1 MVVRLPVVSVSGL
14 RTELPPGDTIT
25 GAAPG
30 TIVSGSGVA
39 VDGAGNLGAVVE
51 LDVAIA
57 PNPSGLII
65 VGNKLANDGSALRT
79 GQTALAS
86 GNQALENAEYALAS
100 GNAAISVSATALASG
115 NAALVDIAASPAGAV
130 QTFTAS
136 SVIQAGNPVGLD
148 DLGKASVITSV
159 TDANS
164 RSFGSAKVFAST
176 AAANH
181 VCCYDTNAD
190 KLVTCYL
197 RSSDNNNL
205 VTVNSVSGK
214 TISNDTEG
222 VVFTQGAL
230 SGRPSM
236 VFDPST
242 NRIVLV
248 YRDDTGG
255 NYYGTCSVGQITGS
269 NTFSVGTAVVYNSAN
284 SGYSTAIYD
293 STSQRIVVSYDDGG
307 TGGRSKVGQVTAGVA
322 GADTITFGAENTFSS
337 SYLDYVSS
345 TYDSTNDRIV
355 VAYRD
360 VTGSSY
366 GYAVVGNITGGATN
380 TISYGTPVLYQ
391 STDTRYPALV
401 HDPNE
406 DRTVIYYTDDSNN
419 NGTARVG
426 TVNAGTNSISFP
438 VAAVIFSS
446 GSRDNVAIYDPVNQ
460 RHVIA
465 TNDTSNNDY
474 GTSVV
479 GSLSGNTLT
488 FTGTSVFASL
498 AATYPGG
505 IAYDPDQ
512 DVVIITYKDNSYV
525 VAAIASGPGE
535 TSSPTLGGLNN
546 FIGISQSTVASGVAV
561 SVRLPGSPDQNN
573 TGLLAGSGYY
583 VDPTT
588 SGFTTTSTQPTTWSG
603 AVNWGVIGRAV
614 NSTTLLLTDML

>member
-14 RTELPPGDTIT
+14 RTELPPGDTIV
-25 GAAPG
+25 GASPG
-30 TIVSGSGVA
+30 NIVSGSGVA

-115 NAALVDIAASPAGAV
+115 NAALVDIAANPAGAV

-148 DLGKASVITSV
+148 DLGKASVITTV
-159 TDANS
+159 TDVNS
-164 RSFGSAKVFAST
+164 RSFGSAKVYATT
-176 AAANH
+176 AAVNH

-190 KLVTCYL
+190 KLVTSYL
-197 RSSDNNNL
+197 RTSDSNNL

-222 VVFTQGAL
+222 VVFTQGVL

-236 VFDPST
+236 VFDTST

-248 YRDDTGG
+248 YKDDG
-255 NYYGTCSVGQITGS
+255 NSNYGTCSVGQITGGT
-269 NTFSVGTAVVYNSAN
+269 TFSVGTAVVFSSA
-284 SGYSTAIYD
+284 STSYCSAVYD
-293 STSQRIVVSYDDGG
+293 STSQRVVVSYSLASSGG
-307 TGGRSKVGQVTAGVA
+307 KSKVGQVTAGGA

-337 SYLDYVSS
+337 SNPDYVSS
-345 TYDSTNDRIV
+345 TYDSTNDRVV

-360 VTGSSY
+360 TSSSNY
-366 GYAVVGNITGGATN
+366 GYAVVGDITGGATN

-406 DRTVIYYTDDSNN
+406 DRTVIYYTDDSNS

-438 VAAVIFSS
+438 VAAVVFSS

-465 TNDTSNNDY
+465 TNETSNNDY
-474 GTSVV
+474 GASVV
-479 GSLSGNTLT
+479 GSLSGNTIT

-512 DVVIITYKDNSYV
+512 DVVIITYKDNSYA

-535 TSSPTLGGLNN
+535 TPLPTLGGLNN
-546 FIGISQSTVASGVAV
+546 FIGISQSTVASGAAV

-588 SGFTTTSTQPTTWSG
+588 SGFTTTSTQPASWSG
-603 AVNWGVIGRAV
+603 AVNWGVVGRAV
-614 NSTTLLLTDML
+614 NSTTLLLTDTI